1 MTQIKQYMGSLFKAK
16 CQTLVNPV
24 NCVGVMGAG
33 TALAFKYKYPEM
45 FDKYAELCK
54 EEKLKLGNLWLYDVP
69 NGNKKVLNV
78 AIKEHWKHHVTYDTI
93 NEILLNFVFMYQV
106 LGIKSVAFPI
116 LGQGNLNKQ

>member
-1 MTQIKQYMGSLFKAK
+1 
-16 CQTLVNPV
+16 
-24 NCVGVMGAG
+24 MGAG

-78 AIKEHWKHHVTYDTI
+78 AIKEHWKHHVTYDTVNYSDPKGCLYVSSI
-93 NEILLNFVFMYQV
+93 R
-106 LGIKSVAFPI
+106 
-116 LGQGNLNKQ
+116 NKICGFSHLRTGKFKQAKGFKPNVSTP